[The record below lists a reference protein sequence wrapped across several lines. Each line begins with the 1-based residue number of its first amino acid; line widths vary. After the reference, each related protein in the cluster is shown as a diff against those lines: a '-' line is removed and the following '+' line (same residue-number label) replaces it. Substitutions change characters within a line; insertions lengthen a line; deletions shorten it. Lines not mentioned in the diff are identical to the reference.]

1 MTQRYFLTHPP
12 DKDHSAILDGD
23 EARHLTKVMRKKIG
37 EEVFLFD
44 GSGVEYRAAIAAI
57 GRDQVTLLIRES
69 RQSHLERTIPLTLAT
84 ALPKGE
90 RQKWLI
96 EKLTELGCTRM
107 IPLHTEL
114 SVAKAQPQVLERL
127 RRYVIEASKQCGRSR
142 LMEID
147 TQADYQ
153 ANFEVIIKRFGEDE
167 TAANLLIHPISDENV
182 GQLNIHDWLASR
194 RQSPPGA
201 LNVLIGPEG
210 GFSPQEVRFALEKRW
225 VPLDLGPRVL
235 RTETAA
241 MTVCAI
247 LSAFE

>member
-1 MTQRYFLTHPP
+1 MTQRYFLSHPP
-12 DKDHSAILDGD
+12 AKDHSATLSGD

-44 GSGVEYRAAIAAI
+44 GSGMEYRAAIAAI

-69 RQSHLERTIPLTLAT
+69 RQSHLERSIPLTLAV
-84 ALPKGE
+84 AIPKGE

-96 EKLTELGCTRM
+96 EKLTELGCTRV

-114 SVAKAQPQVLERL
+114 SVAKGQPQVIQRFG
-127 RRYVIEASKQCGRSR
+127 RYVIEASKQCGRSR

-147 TQADYQ
+147 SQAD
-153 ANFEVIIKRFGEDE
+153 FDTIINRFGEDE

-182 GQLNIHDWLASR
+182 GQLGIHDWLATR
-194 RQSPPGA
+194 YQSPPQA

-210 GFSPQEVRFALEKRW
+210 GFSPREVQLALEKRW
-225 VPLDLGPRVL
+225 VSLDLGPRVL

-247 LSAFE
+247 LSAFC